1 MLPPAKGQGGS
12 KESNNGE
19 RPDGSKELNNSE
31 RPDASNI
38 FRQNQTIPI
47 AANTTA
53 RNELTKG
60 NNAPRKNS

>member
-12 KESNNGE
+12 KKSNNGE
-19 RPDGSKELNNSE
+19 RPDS
-31 RPDASNI
+31 SNI

-47 AANTTA
+47 AANITA

-60 NNAPRKNS
+60 NKAPRKNS